1 MSSSFAS
8 TSRLTPLTPA
18 HPEDDNRG
26 RGTSV
31 PASRDSYVS
40 SYSSRMGSLSRSS
53 SISSNRSSPASSRR
67 SSMSAAASAKPVVRG
82 GFVIPAIT
90 LTPPDERPQRSE
102 SLPWQDFT
110 SKSSLYV
117 PVKTED
123 IGWEEGGLWWHG
135 TWHYREVLL
144 YGGEDDRAVGKYRG
158 GPDGYAYTEVW
169 DKKGFEHH
177 HAPRK
182 MDEPAPQK
190 SSVKSSSSSSS
201 SSSSASKASSNKQVA
216 KTTSSLSSASVAPAE
231 PMQPVR
237 RESES
242 SVVTDDSSPCSSRR
256 TSASTAD
263 TAVTT
268 PCDSPTR
275 LSVAADSKPTVTHRE
290 QLCDSPV
297 SEVNGSGA
305 SSNADKFDDELS
317 RALHA
322 LRDEKKRHTSS
333 SSSSGSVTRGERSN
347 SIDDEGADASSCVA
361 TPKQLQLGKSITISN
376 DGPSASHQWP
386 KGRGVA
392 KIAALVP
399 RTAASSAISPPRSR
413 ALPSASA
420 SASSRN
426 RSFRGA
432 SAGHFVHDQE
442 LGYSC

>member
-67 SSMSAAASAKPVVRG
+67 SSMSATASAKPVVRG

-90 LTPPDERPQRSE
+90 LTPPDERPQSSQ

-177 HAPRK
+177 QAPRK
-182 MDEPAPQK
+182 MDEPAPQRP
-190 SSVKSSSSSSS
+190 SGKSSSSSSS
-201 SSSSASKASSNKQVA
+201 SSSGSASKVSSSKQVA
-216 KTTSSLSSASVAPAE
+216 KTNSSLSSASVAPAE
-231 PMQPVR
+231 PLQSVR

-275 LSVAADSKPTVTHRE
+275 LSVVAGSKPSVTHRE

-297 SEVNGSGA
+297 SEINGSGG
-305 SSNADKFDDELS
+305 SNADKFDDELS
-317 RALHA
+317 KALHA
-322 LRDEKKRHTSS
+322 LRDEKKRHGGS
-333 SSSSGSVTRGERSN
+333 SSSSGSVTRGERLN
-347 SIDDEGADASSCVA
+347 SIDDVAGDASSCLA

-392 KIAALVP
+392 KIAAPV
-399 RTAASSAISPPRSR
+399 TAASAASSAISPPRSR

-420 SASSRN
+420 SSRT

>member
-18 HPEDDNRG
+18 HPAEDDNRG

-90 LTPPDERPQRSE
+90 LTPPDERPQRSQT
-102 SLPWQDFT
+102 LPWQDFT

-177 HAPRK
+177 QAPRK

-190 SSVKSSSSSSS
+190 SSGKSSSSSSS
-201 SSSSASKASSNKQVA
+201 SGSASKVSSSKQVA
-216 KTTSSLSSASVAPAE
+216 KTNSSLSSASVAPAE
-231 PMQPVR
+231 PLQSVR

-275 LSVAADSKPTVTHRE
+275 LSVVADSKPTVTHRE

-317 RALHA
+317 KALHA
-322 LRDEKKRHTSS
+322 LRDEKKRHGGSSS
-333 SSSSGSVTRGERSN
+333 SSSSGSSATRERSN
-347 SIDDEGADASSCVA
+347 SIDDQERDANMA

-392 KIAALVP
+392 KIAAPV
-399 RTAASSAISPPRSR
+399 TAASAASSAISPPRSR

-420 SASSRN
+420 SSRPQ
-426 RSFRGA
+426 SFRGA